1 MRRLDLVMALSPR
14 DEGIAGAIPACVN
27 GCDGENLIPLTACAT
42 RITRARS
49 QVSGH
54 EFTHAVQRKEKNNSL
69 LPQAPRAAQRSDK
82 KEAER
87 SGTR

>member
-49 QVSGH
+49 QVSWH

-69 LPQAPRAAQRSDK
+69 LPQARRAAQRSDK
-82 KEAER
+82 KEEAA
-87 SGTR
+87 